1 MRTARTERSTGCTPV
16 SEANFITEARDL
28 AKFYSG
34 RIPLAWQDALQ
45 ALLDTIDKD
54 TNHAND

>member
-1 MRTARTERSTGCTPV
+1 MSTPRNELPAGYMSV
-16 SEANFITEARDL
+16 SEMKFVAEVQDL

-45 ALLDTIDKD
+45 GLLDTIDKEID
-54 TNHAND
+54 DAD